1 MFSADGT
8 RCTLD
13 DPQVI
18 ASLRLM
24 HDLVYTD
31 KVTPSPVEES
41 GLASSG
47 GWGSGTINLFGAKRG
62 AMALGGRWWLANMRG
77 FKGLNL
83 TVVESPYGTA
93 RACSSAGRV
102 TLINAHSPRRREA
115 LEFLVYLASPDYN
128 ALVNAQADGIG
139 AFKQYD
145 QVPSFLHN
153 PDHPE
158 EDYNAVWNQVSELA
172 VGSESSPYVNGQLAN
187 NILNKQV
194 DLVRVGAKSPEQAM
208 HDAAQAIDAEIK
220 KKLDEDPVLRAR
232 WTAATGKQP

>member
-1 MFSADGT
+1 
-8 RCTLD
+8 
-13 DPQVI
+13 
-18 ASLRLM
+18 
-24 HDLVYTD
+24 
-31 KVTPSPVEES
+31 
-41 GLASSG
+41 
-47 GWGSGTINLFGAKRG
+47 
-62 AMALGGRWWLANMRG
+62 
-77 FKGLNL
+77 
-83 TVVESPYGTA
+83 
-93 RACSSAGRV
+93 
-102 TLINAHSPRRREA
+102 
-115 LEFLVYLASPDYN
+115 VYLASPDYN

-145 QVPSFLHN
+145 QGPSFLHN

-194 DLVRVGAKSPEQAM
+194 DLVRVGAKPPKQAM